1 MNRLTDA
8 AMLIASFVAMRMGL
22 ASTDAIAR
30 AFGKAD
36 RKPARSI
43 DEFLVAEFQLSRS
56 EAATIHQEF
65 NVFLDEYNGDEAEC
79 LASLASRDD
88 LSSVFDSVGSAT
100 LDRAVASVIAAARN
114 AFVGREP
121 AKQAGGEPATPED
134 ATIDKPDPDATW
146 GFSSGDVTNRHTVDH
161 KNDRRDDRGRPLVDF
176 PVDSFTPPS
185 RSVETSIPR
194 TIEATIADAP
204 AIDPDATVADPPRKN
219 NAANFAPAI
228 DPDATVADPPRK
240 NRASASASALE
251 TAYVPPGDR
260 KISNHEE
267 TIANPDLKNADII
280 ARSGR
285 SAGVKAPGGG
295 ESRFQILRKHA
306 KGGLGEVFVA
316 FDLELHREVALKEIQ
331 ERYADHDESR
341 DRFVL
346 EAEVTGGLEH
356 PGIVPVY
363 GLGRY
368 RDGRPYYAMRFI
380 RGDSLKDAIDQF
392 HAQDLEKRDPGRR
405 EIELRRLLARFIDVC
420 DAIAFAHSRGVI
432 HRDIKPA
439 NVMLGDFGETLVVD
453 WGLAKALDQVDAK
466 EEGSTFGPL
475 KSRLTSGG
483 SETLAGSTV
492 GTPSYMSPEQAR
504 GEVENTGTASDI
516 YSLGATL
523 YHILT
528 GQAPV
533 KGKNVLDLLDKV
545 KRGDFPPPRSVDR
558 RVHRALEA
566 ICLKAMAL
574 DPSDRYPSARGPARD
589 VERFLADE
597 PVSVYR
603 EPIVARLARWA
614 KRRKTLVT
622 TTAAL
627 LVVTVIALSIGTV
640 LIRREQAR
648 TEANFRLA
656 KAAVDEMLSKFAE
669 KDLAEIPQ
677 MERERRA
684 MLAKALDFYLTF
696 LRDRSADRSLRRDVG
711 LARLRLGDI
720 DEMLGDYRGAE
731 SAYREALT
739 AFEKSRVDRSIDL
752 DAARTL
758 LNLGVVLKKEN
769 RFDEAERDLSAARAI
784 FKKHLEKRPKDSDV
798 VRSINDCVYQLG
810 TLLAK
815 RPGRTPEGEAVY
827 REAIAA
833 RRAIVEAERGGSD
846 DLRKLARFLSNWGIL
861 IIKSDPPRAESI
873 FREAIALQ
881 DKLETDQ
888 GSLAGFQ
895 FERARTRVN
904 LGSALDVQ
912 KRFEEAIPLYE
923 QAVKGYRSLAS
934 SFPAV
939 PDYQSELA
947 GATSNWAMALR
958 RLNRDAEARE
968 ALSKAI
974 DIGEKLVDRF
984 PDRPDFRF
992 FLGSTI
998 SNLGV
1003 LLAEIGRKDEAV
1015 EIFRRGTKTLDPLL
1029 KIEVSVP
1036 EYQGAVA
1043 TSIDRSA
1050 LLELDRHNLA
1060 EARDLFDRA
1069 IALHIQAQTASS
1081 RSVIERGALLTDY
1094 VYLAETLLRM
1104 KDDRRCAETAE
1115 LIVELAPDEFDFLRR
1130 AARFFAGSA
1139 AIAANRS
1146 ELSASNRGER
1156 RDSYARRAIQSLQRA
1171 IKKGL
1176 DDPTELDAPAYE
1188 SIRDRA
1194 DFKTLRDALRSRAK
1208 IQVG

>member
-1 MNRLTDA
+1 MNLLTDA
-8 AMLIASFVAMRMGL
+8 ALLVAAFVARRMGL
-22 ASTDAIAR
+22 VSTEAIAH
-30 AFGKAD
+30 AFGKLD
-36 RKPARSI
+36 RTPARSV
-43 DEFLVAEFQLSRS
+43 DEFLVAEFQLSHT
-56 EAATIHQEF
+56 EAATIHREF
-65 NVFLDEYNGDEAEC
+65 NVLLDVYSGDESEC
-79 LASLASRDD
+79 LANLASEDD
-88 LSSVFDSVGSAT
+88 LRSVLGEVGSAT
-100 LDRAVASVIAAARN
+100 LDGALASVIAAAQQ

-121 AKQAGGEPATPED
+121 DRPDGFARSAAKDE
-134 ATIDKPDPDATW
+134 TIDKPDPDATW
-146 GFSSGDVTNRHTVDH
+146 GLSAGESTHHYIDDH
-161 KNDRRDDRGRPLVDF
+161 QGAMRNERREN
-176 PVDSFTPPS
+176 PVDSFLPPS
-185 RSVETSIPR
+185 LSAEPLIPPTLR
-194 TIEATIADAP
+194 ATAPAEP
-204 AIDPDATVADPPRKN
+204 AIDADATVADPPRAYQ
-219 NAANFAPAI
+219 AAKPAQAL
-228 DPDATVADPPRK
+228 DPHATVADPPRT
-240 NRASASASALE
+240 NGTSASASALE
-251 TAYVPPGDR
+251 TAFVPPGDR
-260 KISNHEE
+260 KESRYDETISNSRME
-267 TIANPDLKNADII
+267 TADV
-280 ARSGR
+280 A
-285 SAGVKAPGGG
+285 SAGCRSTQALAPPSG

-341 DRFVL
+341 DRFLL

-392 HAQDLEKRDPGRR
+392 HVQEIDRRDLGRR

-420 DAIAFAHSRGVI
+420 NAIAFAHSRGVI

-439 NVMLGDFGETLVVD
+439 NVMLGNFGETLVVD
-453 WGLAKALDQVDAK
+453 WGLAKALDRVDVK
-466 EEGSTFGPL
+466 EEASDFGPL

-483 SETLAGSTV
+483 GETLAGSTV

-504 GEVENTGTASDI
+504 GDVENTGTASDI

-528 GQAPV
+528 GKAPV

-545 KRGDFPPPRSVDR
+545 RKGDFPPPRSVDR
-558 RVHRALEA
+558 RIHPALDA
-566 ICLKAMAL
+566 ICMKAMAN
-574 DPSDRYPSARGPARD
+574 DPAKRYSSARGPARD
-589 VERFLADE
+589 IERFLADE

-614 KRRKTLVT
+614 KRRKTFVT

-627 LVVTVIALSIGTV
+627 LVLTVIALSIGTV

-677 MERERRA
+677 MERDRRA

-696 LRDRSADRSLRRDVG
+696 LHDRAGDRSLRRDVG
-711 LARLRLGDI
+711 LARRRLGDI
-720 DEMLGDYRGAE
+720 EEMLGDYRLAE

-739 AFEKSRVDRSIDL
+739 SFERSHVDPSTDL

-758 LNLGVVLKKEN
+758 ANLGVLLKKEN
-769 RFDEAERDLSAARAI
+769 RFDEAERNLQAARAI
-784 FKKHLEKRPKDSDV
+784 FKKHLDKNPKDSET

-810 TLLAK
+810 ALLAK

-827 REAIAA
+827 RAAIAA
-833 RRAIVEAERGGSD
+833 RRELVEAERGGSD
-846 DLRKLARFLSNWGIL
+846 DLRKLARFLNNWGIL
-861 IIKSDPPRAESI
+861 ITKSDPPRAEAI
-873 FREAIALQ
+873 FREAIELQ
-881 DKLETDQ
+881 DKLEADQ

-904 LGSALDVQ
+904 LGSALDIQ
-912 KRFEEAIPLYE
+912 KRSEDAIPLYE
-923 QAVKGYRSLAS
+923 QAIKGYRSLAS
-934 SFPAV
+934 SFPSI

-947 GATSNWAMALR
+947 GAYSNWAMALR
-958 RLNRDAEARE
+958 RLNRDADARE

-974 DIGEKLVDRF
+974 DLGEKLVDRF
-984 PDRPDFRF
+984 PNRPDFRF
-992 FLGSTI
+992 FLGSTV

-1003 LLAEIGRKDEAV
+1003 LFFEIGRKDEA
-1015 EIFRRGTKTLDPLL
+1015 IDLFHRATKTLDPLL
-1029 KIEVSVP
+1029 KIEVPVP

-1050 LLELDRHNLA
+1050 IPELDRNNLA
-1060 EARDLFDRA
+1060 EARDLLNHA

-1081 RSVIERGALLTDY
+1081 RSVIERLAILKDY
-1094 VYLAETLLRM
+1094 VYLADTLRRM

-1115 LIVELAPDEFDFLRR
+1115 RIVELAPDEFDFLRR
-1130 AARFFAGSA
+1130 AARFFAESA
-1139 AIAANRS
+1139 AIAANRG
-1146 ELSASNRGER
+1146 ELSASNRAER
-1156 RDSYARRAIQSLQRA
+1156 RESYARRAIQSLQRA

-1194 DFKTLRDALRSRAK
+1194 DFKALRDAVRSRAK

>member
-8 AMLIASFVAMRMGL
+8 AMLVAAFVARRMGL
-22 ASTDAIAR
+22 ASTEAIAH

-36 RKPARSI
+36 RTPARSV
-43 DEFLVAEFQLSRS
+43 DEFLVAEFQLSHTQ
-56 EAATIHQEF
+56 AATIHQEF
-65 NVFLDEYNGDEAEC
+65 DVFFDVHHGDAAEC
-79 LASLASRDD
+79 LANLASEDD
-88 LSSVFDSVGSAT
+88 LRSILGEVGEET
-100 LDRAVASVIAAARN
+100 LDGALASVIAAAKN

-121 AKQAGGEPATPED
+121 LRPDGIERAHAKRD
-134 ATIDKPDPDATW
+134 AIDKSDPEATW
-146 GFSSGDVTNRHTVDH
+146 GLSAGVSTHHYTNEHQGSIRNERDVAR
-161 KNDRRDDRGRPLVDF
+161 
-176 PVDSFTPPS
+176 VDSFLPPS
-185 RSVETSIPR
+185 LSVEPLIPP
-194 TIEATIADAP
+194 TILATALPHSAL
-204 AIDPDATVADPPRKN
+204 DPDATVADPPRADH
-219 NAANFAPAI
+219 AAKLPQSL
-228 DPDATVADPPRK
+228 DPDATVADPPR
-240 NRASASASALE
+240 AHGGSASASALE
-251 TAYVPPGDR
+251 TVFVPSGDR
-260 KISNHEE
+260 KESHYDETISNSRMD
-267 TIANPDLKNADII
+267 TADIGST
-280 ARSGR
+280 RGR
-285 SAGVKAPGGG
+285 STQALAAPSGD

-392 HAQDLEKRDPGRR
+392 HAQEYERRDPGRR

-420 DAIAFAHSRGVI
+420 NPIAFAHSRGVI

-453 WGLAKALDQVDAK
+453 WGLAKALDRVDVK
-466 EEGSTFGPL
+466 EEASVFGPL

-504 GEVENTGTASDI
+504 GDVENTGTASDI
-516 YSLGATL
+516 YSLGAAL

-528 GQAPV
+528 GKAPV

-545 KRGDFPPPRSVDR
+545 RKGDFPSPRSVDR
-558 RVHRALEA
+558 AVHPALDA
-566 ICLKAMAL
+566 ICMKAMAL

-627 LVVTVIALSIGTV
+627 LVLTVIALSIGTV

-711 LARLRLGDI
+711 MARLRLGDI
-720 DEMLGDYRGAE
+720 EEMLGDYRGAE
-731 SAYREALT
+731 SAYRKALT
-739 AFEKSRVDRSIDL
+739 AFEKSRVEPSIDL

-758 LNLGVVLKKEN
+758 LNLGILLKKEN
-769 RFDEAERDLSAARAI
+769 RFDEAERYLPAARAI
-784 FKKHLEKRPKDSDV
+784 FKKHLDKHPKDSEV
-798 VRSINDCVYQLG
+798 GRSINECVYQLG

-815 RPGRTPEGEAVY
+815 RPGRTSEGEAVY

-846 DLRKLARFLSNWGIL
+846 DLRKLARFLNNWGIL

-904 LGSALDVQ
+904 LGSTLDVQ

-923 QAVKGYRSLAS
+923 QAIKGYRSLAS
-934 SFPAV
+934 AFPAV

-958 RLNRDAEARE
+958 RLNRDVEARE
-968 ALSKAI
+968 ALAKAI
-974 DIGEKLVDRF
+974 DIGEKLVDAF
-984 PDRPDFRF
+984 SERPDFRF

-1003 LLAEIGRKDEAV
+1003 LFAEIGRKDEAL
-1015 EIFRRGTKTLDPLL
+1015 ELFLRATKTLERLL
-1029 KIEVSVP
+1029 KIEVSIP

-1050 LLELDRHNLA
+1050 LLELDRNNLA

-1081 RSVIERGALLTDY
+1081 RSVIERAALLTDY

-1130 AARFFAGSA
+1130 AARFFAGSS
-1139 AIAANRS
+1139 AIAANRT
-1146 ELSASNRGER
+1146 ELSASNRDR
-1156 RDSYARRAIQSLQRA
+1156 RRETYARRAIQSLQRA
-1171 IKKGL
+1171 IKTGL